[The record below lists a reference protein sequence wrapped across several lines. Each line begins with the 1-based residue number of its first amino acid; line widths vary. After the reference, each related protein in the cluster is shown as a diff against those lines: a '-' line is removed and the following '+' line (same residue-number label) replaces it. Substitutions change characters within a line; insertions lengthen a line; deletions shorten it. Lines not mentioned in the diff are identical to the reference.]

1 MNSEIKNEEYPK
13 DFYVQIVLF
22 SERPSVIDIR
32 IMDQDLIRS
41 YLNDPPQ
48 KGEEWWFAKS
58 IDLTYG
64 EVKDI
69 FGVAYDSF

>member
-1 MNSEIKNEEYPK
+1 MYSENINEEYPN

-22 SERPSVIDIR
+22 SERPSVVDTR
-32 IMDQDLIRS
+32 IMDQDLYKS
-41 YLNDPPQ
+41 YYNPPQ
-48 KGEEWWFAKS
+48 KGEEWMFAKS